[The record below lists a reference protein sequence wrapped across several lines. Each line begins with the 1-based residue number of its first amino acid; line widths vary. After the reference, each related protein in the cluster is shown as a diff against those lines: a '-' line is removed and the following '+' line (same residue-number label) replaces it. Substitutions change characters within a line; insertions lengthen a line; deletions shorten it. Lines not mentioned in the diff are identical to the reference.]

1 MEMENEILLS
11 WSGGKDS
18 SLVLYQLSN
27 DSNYKIKSLITTVTD
42 NFNRISMH
50 GVRTSLL
57 DRQANSLEINVEK
70 VFISQNCSNEE
81 YESNLEKTLL
91 KYKKTGVRVV
101 AYGDIFLEDIK
112 NYRINHLKKL
122 NMTAI
127 FPIWKENSQK
137 LASKFI
143 NLGFKAVV
151 VCVDSKHLNKDYV
164 GKEFDNSFL
173 SELPSQTDP
182 CGENGEFHTFVY
194 DGPIF
199 NSPVS
204 FNIGETVLRDNRFY
218 YCDLVPS

>member
-18 SLVLYQLSN
+18 TLVLYQLSN

-42 NFNRISMH
+42 NFDRISMH

-57 DRQANSLEINVEK
+57 DRQASSLEINVEK
-70 VFISQNCSNEE
+70 VVISQNSSNEE
-81 YESNLEKTLL
+81 YESSLEKILL

-122 NMTAI
+122 SMTAI

-173 SELPSQTDP
+173 SELPPQTDP

-218 YCDLVPS
+218 YCDLVPC

>member
-1 MEMENEILLS
+1 
-11 WSGGKDS
+11 
-18 SLVLYQLSN
+18 
-27 DSNYKIKSLITTVTD
+27 
-42 NFNRISMH
+42 MH

-91 KYKKTGVRVV
+91 KYKKTGLRIV

-164 GKEFDNSFL
+164 GIEFDNNRHKLIHAVKTGNFTRSFT
-173 SELPSQTDP
+173 TDLYLIHP
-182 CGENGEFHTFVY
+182 FHL
-194 DGPIF
+194 I
-199 NSPVS
+199 
-204 FNIGETVLRDNRFY
+204 
-218 YCDLVPS
+218 

>member
-1 MEMENEILLS
+1 MKNEILLS

-42 NFNRISMH
+42 NFDRISMH

-81 YESNLEKTLL
+81 YESSLEKIVL
-91 KYKKTGVRVV
+91 KYKKTGVSVV

-112 NYRINHLKKL
+112 KYRINHLKKL
-122 NMTAI
+122 SMTAI

-164 GKEFDNSFL
+164 GIEFDNSFL
-173 SELPSQTDP
+173 SELPPQTDP

>member
-18 SLVLYQLSN
+18 SLALYQLSN

-91 KYKKTGVRVV
+91 KYKKTGLRIV

-122 NMTAI
+122 SMTAI

-151 VCVDSKHLNKDYV
+151 VCVDSKHLNIDYV

>member
-1 MEMENEILLS
+1 M
-11 WSGGKDS
+11 
-18 SLVLYQLSN
+18 
-27 DSNYKIKSLITTVTD
+27 
-42 NFNRISMH
+42 
-50 GVRTSLL
+50 
-57 DRQANSLEINVEK
+57 
-70 VFISQNCSNEE
+70 
-81 YESNLEKTLL
+81 
-91 KYKKTGVRVV
+91 

-151 VCVDSKHLNKDYV
+151 VCVDSEHLNKDYV

-173 SELPSQTDP
+173 SELPPQTDP

-218 YCDLVPS
+218 YCDLVPC